1 MKTTLSTCSKPFQD
15 RIEGNSIILDSRGD
29 FPKRLII
36 LTKDGVRVKEYR
48 IVRTRNGGYILNS

>member
-1 MKTTLSTCSKPFQD
+1 MKMALSTCSKPFQD

-36 LTKDGVRVKEYR
+36 LTKDGVKEYR
-48 IVRTRNGGYILNS
+48 ILKTRNGGYILNS